1 MFIGI
6 PEGDLKVFW
15 GGSMTEALGAWVLLY
30 WWLCE
35 ARVAA
40 TRMAKL
46 RVDGSQLFG
55 VALRANQFLP
65 KRGFMDYQRL
75 PSRVAM
81 LPVSSFGSFQ
91 AIKHFVN
98 MVMSVVQLGL
108 FFFLSCVALDLYF
121 FYVTC
126 VLCNFCRKENLV
138 YPKKKKDVEEKTMM
152 VAWKKRDGVVRPATT
167 VAFYKK
173 IREEKDKMEKK
184 RDRISYRNR
193 KKQRRLE
200 EKKSEWTVV
209 SFF

>member
-1 MFIGI
+1 M
-6 PEGDLKVFW
+6 EGMATVVAVEEEVTIVAVKETKMMIDVEEKVL
-15 GGSMTEALGAWVLLY
+15 TTPALGAWVLLY
-30 WWLCE
+30 RWLCE

-46 RVDGSQLFG
+46 RVDGSQSFG

-81 LPVSSFGSFQ
+81 LPMSSFSSFQ

-98 MVMSVVQLGL
+98 MVMSVVQL
-108 FFFLSCVALDLYF
+108 
-121 FYVTC
+121 
-126 VLCNFCRKENLV
+126 
-138 YPKKKKDVEEKTMM
+138 DVEEKTMM

-184 RDRISYRNR
+184 ERSD
-193 KKQRRLE
+193 KLQK
-200 EKKSEWTVV
+200 
-209 SFF
+209 

>member
-1 MFIGI
+1 M
-6 PEGDLKVFW
+6 EGMATVVAVEEEV
-15 GGSMTEALGAWVLLY
+15 TIVALTIISEDESNKWAWVLLY

-121 FYVTC
+121 LYVTC

-138 YPKKKKDVEEKTMM
+138 
-152 VAWKKRDGVVRPATT
+152 
-167 VAFYKK
+167 
-173 IREEKDKMEKK
+173 
-184 RDRISYRNR
+184 
-193 KKQRRLE
+193 
-200 EKKSEWTVV
+200 
-209 SFF
+209 